1 MSIPSRVKIVQCRS
15 AGLRCVPLLSAAA
28 VAVNMAGFFC
38 LPLAA
43 QNDPSASNGIAP
55 STAAAAAAPENSPFL
70 APAPVASGTPVAPA
84 GGTVTNL
91 LSVTGAAAPAGAEL
105 PLSNIDL
112 LNKMDDDR
120 LPTSPRRFLK
130 MRFKQ
135 VRKAKD
141 EKILQLLLVCVGF
154 VGVFV
159 AILALRSVPP
169 ARSGS

>member
-1 MSIPSRVKIVQCRS
+1 MSPTRPVKVRKRR
-15 AGLRCVPLLSAAA
+15 AGVAGALLVGTAISVIATAISLAGALLPACGQEQAAA
-28 VAVNMAGFFC
+28 VQKRPALAEPMNANGLVK
-38 LPLAA
+38 LPPAPLP
-43 QNDPSASNGIAP
+43 NPSALPGGP
-55 STAAAAAAPENSPFL
+55 EPAAPIVA
-70 APAPVASGTPVAPA
+70 APAPLAP
-84 GGTVTNL
+84 GEG
-91 LSVTGAAAPAGAEL
+91 L
-105 PLSNIDL
+105 PLRNLDL

-169 ARSGS
+169 NRPAP

>member
-1 MSIPSRVKIVQCRS
+1 MSIPSRVKSLQFRS
-15 AGLRCVPLLSAAA
+15 AGRRVLPLIAAAA
-28 VAVNMAGFFC
+28 VAVNIAGLFY

-43 QNDPSASNGIAP
+43 QESVEGAKKDGPPAP
-55 STAAAAAAPENSPFL
+55 PAAAAT
-70 APAPVASGTPVAPA
+70 APV
-84 GGTVTNL
+84 
-91 LSVTGAAAPAGAEL
+91 GAEL

>member
-1 MSIPSRVKIVQCRS
+1 M
-15 AGLRCVPLLSAAA
+15 PLISAAA
-28 VAVNMAGFFC
+28 VAVNMAGFFY

-43 QNDPSASNGIAP
+43 QDSRPAMKGPDPATSAA
-55 STAAAAAAPENSPFL
+55 TAAPEKLPFA
-70 APAPVASGTPVAPA
+70 APSPVAPA
-84 GGTVTNL
+84 APAGNTVTNL
-91 LSVTGAAAPAGAEL
+91 LSVTGATAPAGAEL